1 MLNKKLLNL
10 LNKNK
15 DYLLLF
21 LIILIFNKYTIIHV
35 LSFFRDVNPHSVKI
49 NLTSNLII
57 FVTLFFFIIFKSYLF
72 FRKKKKNKFKNK
84 Q

>member
-1 MLNKKLLNL
+1 MLNKRLLNL

-21 LIILIFNKYTIIHV
+21 FIVLIFNKYTIIHV

-57 FVTLFFFIIFKSYLF
+57 FVTFFFIIFKCNLF
-72 FRKKKKNKFKNK
+72 FKKKKNNLKN
-84 Q
+84 